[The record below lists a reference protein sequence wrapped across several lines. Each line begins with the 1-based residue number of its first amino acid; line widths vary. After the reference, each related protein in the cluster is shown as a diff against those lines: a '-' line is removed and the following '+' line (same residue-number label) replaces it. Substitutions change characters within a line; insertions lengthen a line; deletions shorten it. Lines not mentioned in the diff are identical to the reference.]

1 MRLDRALGQALLGLF
16 YPPICAGC
24 RKAVGSDAALCISC
38 WRGVAFIEA
47 PFCAVLGVP
56 LSYDEGPGT
65 VSPAAIAE
73 PPPFSRARAAVLH
86 AGIASGLV
94 AQLKY
99 ADRTDLA
106 VLMAGWMRRAGDELL
121 READCVVPVPLHRAR
136 LFRRRFNQS
145 AELARRLARPGTFQ
159 PQLLVRRRAT
169 LSQVGLGRSER
180 QRNVAGAFVVP
191 PALAVD
197 VAGRRILLVD
207 DVFTTGSTV
216 GSASRALLRAGAS
229 AVDVLTFSRVAEGG
243 AEPHMQD

>member
-1 MRLDRALGQALLGLF
+1 MRLDRAMGRKVLGLF

-24 RKAVGSDAALCISC
+24 RKAVGSDAALCVAC
-38 WRGVAFIEA
+38 WRGIAFIEA
-47 PFCAVLGVP
+47 PFCSVLGVP
-56 LSYDEGPGT
+56 LPYDEGPGT
-65 VSPAAIAE
+65 VSAAAIAE
-73 PPPFSRARAAVLH
+73 PPAFARARAAVLH
-86 AGIASGLV
+86 AGIGAGLV

-99 ADRTDLA
+99 ADRTDLT
-106 VLMAGWMRRAGDELL
+106 VLMAGWMRRAGEELL
-121 READCVVPVPLHRAR
+121 READAVVPVPLHRTR
-136 LFRRRFNQS
+136 LLRRRFNQS
-145 AELARRLARPGTFQ
+145 AELARRLAAPKTFQ

-169 LSQVGLGRSER
+169 ASQVGLGRSER

-191 PALAVD
+191 PILTGQ

-216 GSASRALLRAGAS
+216 GSASRALLRAGAA